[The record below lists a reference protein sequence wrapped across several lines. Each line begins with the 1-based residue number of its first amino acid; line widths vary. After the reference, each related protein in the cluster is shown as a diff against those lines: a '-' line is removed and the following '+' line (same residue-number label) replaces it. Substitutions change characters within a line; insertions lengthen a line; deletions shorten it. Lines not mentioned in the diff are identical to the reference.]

1 MAMKAAPNQH
11 KNLMIVALIKKYLI
25 LRQMDVREL
34 AERVRMSRSTLY
46 VRLNSPGEFR
56 IDDLRRIAS
65 ALGVTEEERH
75 SIF

>member
-1 MAMKAAPNQH
+1 MAVKAAPNQH

-34 AERVRMSRSTLY
+34 AKRVCMSRSTLY

-65 ALGVTEEERH
+65 ALGFTEEERH